1 MCISVPG
8 KVILVK
14 EKNAKIRQKGH
25 FHWVDISSLKNKI
38 KKGDYLI
45 AYQGVAINK
54 ISSKDAKEILRLMDS
69 ASNTGVKSS
78 D

>member
-1 MCISVPG
+1 MCINIPG

-14 EKNAKIRQKGH
+14 EKNAKISQKGH
-25 FHWVDISSLKNKI
+25 FHWVDISSLKGKI

-45 AYQGVAINK
+45 TYQGVAINK
-54 ISSKDAKEILRLMDS
+54 ISPKDAKEILKLMDS
-69 ASNTGVKSS
+69 ASNAGIKSS